1 MIVKR
6 IHDYHLCLD
15 DNAPGIQSWLRRW
28 KPGTPDREPDFEH
41 LIRQEV
47 HPGMTVVEL
56 GANVGYLTFM
66 MWKLLK
72 GRGKVF
78 GLEPDPRNFPLLA
91 SAVAFNGAQSHIEVY
106 NVAVSNGDGTAEFYL
121 GKATNLSGMRR
132 TQKTSDTAITVP
144 TQTLTSFMDGK
155 PLPHFLKM
163 DIEGHE
169 VEALEGSL
177 ALFAQPF
184 PCKILMEVHPQLLDP
199 ARFAAVCRRLLGCG
213 FHYKF
218 VLSAGMP
225 QPDLFKQKGY
235 RPKQIFYGHWPR
247 GLYDD
252 ITDDDA
258 VLLSCYPHE
267 QDCGKAISPKICRAV
282 LLERQ

>member
-6 IHDYHLCLD
+6 IHDYHMCLD
-15 DNAPGIQSWLRRW
+15 ENAPGIQSWLRRW

-78 GLEPDPRNFPLLA
+78 GLEPDPRNFSLLA
-91 SAVAFNGAQSHIEVY
+91 SAMAFNGAQSHIEVY

-132 TQKTSDTAITVP
+132 TKNTSDAAITVP

-155 PLPHFLKM
+155 PLPNFLKM

-169 VEALEGSL
+169 VEALEG
-177 ALFAQPF
+177 A
-184 PCKILMEVHPQLLDP
+184 
-199 ARFAAVCRRLLGCG
+199 
-213 FHYKF
+213 
-218 VLSAGMP
+218 
-225 QPDLFKQKGY
+225 
-235 RPKQIFYGHWPR
+235 
-247 GLYDD
+247 
-252 ITDDDA
+252 
-258 VLLSCYPHE
+258 
-267 QDCGKAISPKICRAV
+267 
-282 LLERQ
+282 

>member
-6 IHDYHLCLD
+6 IHDYHMCLD
-15 DNAPGIQSWLRRW
+15 ENAAGIQAWLRRW

-47 HPGMTVVEL
+47 TPGMTVVEL

-72 GRGKVF
+72 GEGRVF
-78 GLEPDPRNFPLLA
+78 GLEPDPRNFHLLT
-91 SAVAFNGAQSHIEVY
+91 SAIALNEARSQIEVFHQ
-106 NVAVSNGDGTAEFYL
+106 AVSNSDGTAAFYL

-132 TQKTSDTAITVP
+132 TKNTPGTVINVR

-155 PLPHFLKM
+155 PLPQFIKM

-169 VEALEGSL
+169 VEALEGGL
-177 ALFAQPF
+177 ALLAQPF
-184 PCKILMEVHPQLLDP
+184 PCKILMEVHPQFLDP
-199 ARFAAVCRRLLGCG
+199 SRFAAVCRALLGFG

-218 VLSAGMP
+218 VVSAGMP
-225 QPDLFKQKGY
+225 QPELFKQKGY
-235 RPKQIFYGHWPR
+235 RPKQIFSGHWPR

-258 VLLSCYPHE
+258 VFLSCYPHQ
-267 QDCGKAISPKICRAV
+267 QDCGKAISPKICRSV
-282 LLERQ
+282 LLERV